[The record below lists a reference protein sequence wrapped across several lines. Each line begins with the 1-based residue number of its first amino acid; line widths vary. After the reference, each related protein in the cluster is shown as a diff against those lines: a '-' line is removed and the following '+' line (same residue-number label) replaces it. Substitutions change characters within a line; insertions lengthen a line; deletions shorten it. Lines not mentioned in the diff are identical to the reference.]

1 MSSLRSPEMALVKDP
16 SAEENQDSKKIEEEF
31 EQYQAK
37 LKQQKEEWE
46 KEHPDQ
52 VGNYMWSW
60 RWVFKMGAGHIY
72 TRTVFTYP
80 PYIPWFSYYR

>member
-1 MSSLRSPEMALVKDP
+1 MALVKDP
-16 SAEENQDSKKIEEEF
+16 STEYNAESKKIEEEF

-52 VGNYMWSW
+52 VS
-60 RWVFKMGAGHIY
+60 VDH
-72 TRTVFTYP
+72 
-80 PYIPWFSYYR
+80 